1 MWEFNMVQTI
11 ALCILGY
18 IGMIMVSISYISTYQ
33 KEIEFW
39 KSNCY
44 DLQERYNRLL
54 NDTEKQ

>member
-1 MWEFNMVQTI
+1 MVQTI

-54 NDTEKQ
+54 NETEKQ